1 MVKFRR
7 SKGGKFRS
15 AGAYMALTAQDMSS
29 MGRLAQLAAN
39 PQGVGRDEI
48 YVAIASLFR
57 AQGPHLSERERLL
70 MREILFKLSRDVEMA
85 VRIALAER
93 LADDEDAPNDLIL
106 MLCDDRIE
114 VARPVIMRSRKLTDA
129 EILKFIREASSEHQA
144 SVAARPNIGEPVTD
158 VLARSETESVL
169 VALVRNAT
177 AHIGTFAF
185 ETLVEKSRALESLH
199 GPLATRR
206 DLPPV
211 LATKMCEWVSDTL
224 KTHITTNFNV
234 DAQKTASSVNEV
246 RHSVQSAPPAPAL
259 AGDPTSRLVDKLHTA
274 GQLKAGFLLRVLHQ
288 GQIDLFD
295 LAFARLI
302 GMELNA
308 FRRAFY
314 QHGPRAVALAC
325 RSVGIDRAVFATV
338 FNLSRQSRSIP
349 PTISPEQRV
358 EVENVFK
365 AFSKSDAIAILQAPM
380 AAG

>member
-1 MVKFRR
+1 
-7 SKGGKFRS
+7 
-15 AGAYMALTAQDMSS
+15 MALTAQDMSS

-70 MREILFKLSRDVEMA
+70 MREILLKLSRDVEMA

-93 LADDEDAPNDLIL
+93 LADDEDAPTDLIL

-114 VARPVIMRSRKLTDA
+114 VARPVILRSRKLTDA
-129 EILKFIREASSEHQA
+129 EILKFVREASVDHQA
-144 SVAARPNIGEPVTD
+144 SVAARPNIGEPVSD
-158 VLARSETESVL
+158 VLARSDAETVL
-169 VALVRNAT
+169 VNLVRNAT
-177 AHIGTFAF
+177 ARIGTFAF

-211 LATKMCEWVSDTL
+211 LATKMCEWVSDAL
-224 KTHITTNFNV
+224 KTHITNNFPAN
-234 DAQKTASSVNEV
+234 AQKTAANVNEA
-246 RHSVQSAPPAPAL
+246 RHAVQTAPFAPEPIEG
-259 AGDPTSRLVDKLHTA
+259 GDPTSRLVDKLHTA

-349 PTISPEQRV
+349 PTISSEQR
-358 EVENVFK
+358 EEGESVFK
-365 AFSKSDAIAILQAPM
+365 AITRADAIANQQAQPT
-380 AAG
+380 AG